1 MSPYSIRCF
10 KQGAL
15 VPANAFFILSK
26 GRNTGRPSFNSNANC
41 FVFTCA
47 DTDDL
52 HSYYWL
58 VYALWAGN
66 KFHPLLCGSV
76 IEFIHLADLKH
87 MIGTAALTA
96 QNMDAITRSMKQI
109 IQLENKLQQQIT
121 LIKQAKIATVR
132 ELIR

>member
-10 KQGAL
+10 KQGTAL
-15 VPANAFFILSK
+15 PANAFFILSK
-26 GRNTGRPSFNSNANC
+26 GHNTGRPSFQPNANC

-47 DTDDL
+47 NTNDL

-76 IEFIHLADLKH
+76 IEFIHLRDLKR
-87 MIGTAALTA
+87 MIETAALTA
-96 QNMDAITRSMKQI
+96 RNLEAVTRSMKQI

-121 LIKQAKIATVR
+121 LIKQAKVATVR
-132 ELIR
+132 ELVR

>member
-1 MSPYSIRCF
+1 MSPFSIRCF

-26 GRNTGRPSFNSNANC
+26 GRNTGRPSYQPNANC
-41 FVFTCA
+41 FIFSA
-47 DTDDL
+47 NDSHDL
-52 HSYYWL
+52 DAYYWL

-76 IEFIHLADLKH
+76 IEFIHLRDLKQ
-87 MIGTAALTA
+87 MIETAARTA
-96 QNMDAITRSMKQI
+96 KNMDAIARSMKQI
-109 IQLENKLQQQIT
+109 MQLESKLQQQIT
-121 LIKQAKIATVR
+121 LIKQAKVATVR

>member
-1 MSPYSIRCF
+1 MSPYSIQCF
-10 KQGAL
+10 KQGAS

-26 GRNTGRPSFNSNANC
+26 GRNTGRPSFKPNANC

-47 DTDDL
+47 DNDDL

-76 IEFIHLADLKH
+76 IEFIHLRDLKH
-87 MIGTAALTA
+87 LIETAALNSRNLEA
-96 QNMDAITRSMKQI
+96 VTRSMKQI

-121 LIKQAKIATVR
+121 LIKQAKIAAVR

>member
-1 MSPYSIRCF
+1 MSPFQIKCF
-10 KQGAL
+10 NQNGA
-15 VPANAFFILSK
+15 VTENAFFILSK
-26 GRNTGRPSFNSNANC
+26 GRNTGRPSFKPNANC

-47 DTDDL
+47 DTQDL

-58 VYALWAGN
+58 VYALWAGG

-76 IEFIHLADLKH
+76 IEFLHLRDLKH
-87 MIGTAALTA
+87 MIETAALTA
-96 QNMDAITRSMKQI
+96 KNMEAVARSMKQM

>member
-1 MSPYSIRCF
+1 MSPFQIRCF
-10 KQGAL
+10 KQGAAF
-15 VPANAFFILSK
+15 PANVFFILSK
-26 GRNTGRPSFNSNANC
+26 GRNTGRPSFEPNVNC

-52 HSYYWL
+52 HAYYWL

-76 IEFIHLADLKH
+76 IEFIHLCDLKH
-87 MIGTAALTA
+87 LIETAALTA
-96 QNMDAITRSMKQI
+96 KNMDAIARSMKQI

-121 LIKQAKIATVR
+121 LIKQAKVATVR